1 MHSNSS
7 LPGKKLIG
15 YTTLTLALI
24 GLMTGC
30 GSTASSYEPIV
41 DGPRDNRYH
50 SDLAACSAVAEQRSY
65 TNDDVKSEALLG
77 AGIGALLG
85 AIEDGGE
92 GAVAG
97 AVIGGATGGGS
108 RAWDTREEQKQ
119 IVIQCMRG
127 RGHNV
132 VG

>member
-1 MHSNSS
+1 MTFT
-7 LPGKKLIG
+7 KKSILHISVSFV
-15 YTTLTLALI
+15 LAALI
-24 GLMTGC
+24 TGC

-41 DGPRDNRYH
+41 DGPTGQRYH
-50 SDLAACSAVAEQRSY
+50 DDLAACSSLSEQKSY
-65 TNDDVKSEALLG
+65 TNDDVKSEGLMG
-77 AGIGALLG
+77 AGVGALIGAL
-85 AIEDGGE
+85 EDGVG

-97 AVIGGATGGGS
+97 AAVGGAAGAGGK
-108 RAWDTREEQKQ
+108 AWDTREEKKQ

>member
-1 MHSNSS
+1 MIVSKKQIIHTVMS
-7 LPGKKLIG
+7 LII
-15 YTTLTLALI
+15 AAVI
-24 GLMTGC
+24 TGC
-30 GSTASSYEPIV
+30 GATASSYEPIV
-41 DGPRDNRYH
+41 DGPKNPRYH
-50 SDLAACSAVAEQRSY
+50 NDLEACSSLAEQRSY

-77 AGIGALLG
+77 AGIGALFG
-85 AIEDGGE
+85 ALEDGGK

-108 RAWDTREEQKQ
+108 RAWDTRNEQKQ
-119 IVIQCMRG
+119 IVIQCMRN